1 MSAWLRHRVVRHV
14 LFWSALWGF
23 FLLIQLPD
31 HFITGSTV
39 YWREYLLVQLPTA
52 LLATY
57 PLLYWILPQLLQRR
71 QVLLFLGLLAGWLVG
86 SALLANM
93 MHDFYMY
100 VVAPGLF
107 QQPPPKQPFQWSMVT
122 EMLYFNFFALLIISG
137 AASAIKV
144 ANGWYEQRK
153 ISQQLQQRKLHAELQ
168 LLKAQL
174 QPPFLFGTLRT
185 LHTLTLEKSADSPAA
200 VLQLSALLRYMLY
213 ESPQEAVP
221 LADEVEMMRCYVALE
236 KLRVGSRVDVSL
248 NFTGSL
254 TAHTIAP
261 LLLLPFVEN
270 AFQHGTGLGLECPWV
285 SIDLIVK
292 RNSVTL
298 KVINSQQDAE
308 VKLREGAGL
317 RSIRQ
322 RLEHLYPGRHEL
334 KILTEADTFVIVLN
348 LQLAPS
354 TTVSIPVAYSP
365 VSFGSPTGSLP
376 RKAKNQYQ
384 QTKPQP

>member
-1 MSAWLRHRVVRHV
+1 MSAWLRQRIVRHV
-14 LFWSALWGF
+14 LFWTALWGF
-23 FLLIQLPD
+23 FLLIQLPN
-31 HFITGSTV
+31 HLITGSALH
-39 YWREYLLVQLPTA
+39 WREYLLVQLPTA

-57 PLLYWILPQLLQRR
+57 PLLYWILPRLLRR
-71 QVLLFLGLLAGWLVG
+71 QVLLFVGLLAGWLVG

-93 MHDFYMY
+93 MHNFYMY

-107 QQPPPKQPFQWSMVT
+107 QQPLPKSPFQWGMVT
-122 EMLYFNFFALLIISG
+122 EILYFNFFALMIISG

-185 LHTLTLEKSADSPAA
+185 LHTLTLEKSTDSPTA

-213 ESPQEAVP
+213 ESPQETVS

-236 KLRVGSRVDVSL
+236 KLRLGSRVDVSL

-254 TAHTIAP
+254 AAHTIAP

-270 AFQHGTGLGLECPWV
+270 AFQHGTGPGLECPWV
-285 SIDLIVK
+285 SIDLVAK
-292 RNSVTL
+292 RDSITF

-308 VKLREGAGL
+308 AQVLREGASL

-322 RLEHLYPGRHEL
+322 RLEHLYPGRHGL
-334 KILTEADTFVIVLN
+334 KVLTEADTFVIVLH

-354 TTVSIPVAYSP
+354 TTVSTPVAYSP
-365 VSFGSPTGSLP
+365 ASSGSLADSLP
-376 RKAKNQYQ
+376 R
-384 QTKPQP
+384 